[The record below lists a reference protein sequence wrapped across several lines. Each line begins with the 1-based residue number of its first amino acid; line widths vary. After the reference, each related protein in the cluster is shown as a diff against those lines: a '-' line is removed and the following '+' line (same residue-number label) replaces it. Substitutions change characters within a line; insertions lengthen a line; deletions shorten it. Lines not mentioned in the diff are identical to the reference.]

1 MGNHMTLT
9 IRTNGL
15 ESGLFETDVKEILD
29 QDTAKSIDGFCVT
42 KVDTAEMATD
52 ICKFLN
58 S

>member
-1 MGNHMTLT
+1 MGNDMTLT

-29 QDTAKSIDGFCVT
+29 KDTVKLIDGFCVT
-42 KVDTAEMATD
+42 KVDTAEMAIE